1 MGGDG
6 FKVTGLRLQVTLNLC
21 LATLNLKLF
30 LMFCGRLAAVN
41 AGEFIG
47 KLLRFVNQH
56 RQALRADE
64 FFFTFE

>member
-1 MGGDG
+1 
-6 FKVTGLRLQVTLNLC
+6 
-21 LATLNLKLF
+21 
-30 LMFCGRLAAVN
+30 MFGGRLAAVN